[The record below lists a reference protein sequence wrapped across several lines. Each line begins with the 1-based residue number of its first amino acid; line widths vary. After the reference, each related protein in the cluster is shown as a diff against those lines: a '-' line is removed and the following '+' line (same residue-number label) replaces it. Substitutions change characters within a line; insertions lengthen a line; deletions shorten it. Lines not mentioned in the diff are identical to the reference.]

1 MKKATSI
8 LATLAVSLFCVNA
21 TAQTVEKESYLFNHW
36 SVGLG
41 ILEDFHI
48 QAAGTILPNLQV
60 RLVYSTLHPYLGI
73 ASAILKND
81 PNVGS
86 ITPFTKTIPI
96 NAKVSEDVTIDNLD
110 VVASIHSRELNLL
123 VDFFP
128 SEMSNLHLT
137 GGIVIDLT
145 PDLVKASLTAVSN
158 TGNPVLK
165 PAADGSGLISFGG
178 ISPDPNG
185 TINVGVGYGLR
196 TIRPYLGIGFGR
208 PVSVDKR
215 VSVNFDLGI
224 VYTGGIRVRSEGYA
238 DSVATPAWPT
248 AKPVELNEEWMN
260 TTKLPGGNK
269 TITETVGASTV
280 EYLGMANSLPILPY
294 LRLTVACRL
303 F

>member
-21 TAQTVEKESYLFNHW
+21 TAQTVEKENVLFNHW

-73 ASAILKND
+73 ASAILKNN

-86 ITPFTKTIPI
+86 ITPFTKSIPI
-96 NAKVSEDVTIDNLD
+96 NAQINDVTIDNMD

-128 SEMSNLHLT
+128 SEMSNLHIT
-137 GGIVIDLT
+137 GGLVIDLT
-145 PDLVKASLTAVSN
+145 PDLVKASLTAVDN
-158 TGNPVLK
+158 AGNPVLK

-185 TINVGVGYGLR
+185 TINVGVGYGLKVV
-196 TIRPYLGIGFGR
+196 RPYLGIGFGR
-208 PVSVDKR
+208 PVSLDKR
-215 VSVNFDLGI
+215 VSVNFDLGF

-248 AKPVELNEEWMN
+248 AKTVELNEDWMN
-260 TTKLPGGNK
+260 TTILPGGGNK
-269 TITETVGASTV
+269 TVAQQVGANVV
-280 EYLGMANSLPILPY
+280 EYLGMASSLPILPY